1 MSPRWIPDS
10 PRWLIARGRVQ
21 DAKKILLQCAEM
33 NGTRHSLPTDID
45 QQLELQA
52 QTAMDAPPPSG
63 WWSMWKGERAV
74 RHIVCVHLAWSL
86 YIVVYYGML
95 LNIRAFSREHLY
107 INTFVAGFS
116 EMMGTFFGLFLIMK
130 TTRKWL
136 WTGLFNI
143 IAGCIA
149 YCGWLVPKAGVIPID
164 TRVALLMCSA
174 MVSKMAISTTLSILT
189 TCTVELVSDDKKKI
203 TSFSTICWARFWL
216 LGAPFIGST
225 VIFGQ
230 LIPQTAFASLA
241 IWGGLC
247 TVLIS
252 SPRTHPISRPAS
264 PVAQGTQNMA
274 SQFTIIDG
282 MDNKGYTPSS
292 MPIYANNPIRKLTT
306 PQSNLPPQLM
316 PGIWTTKI
324 DEDGKP
330 M

>member
-1 MSPRWIPDS
+1 M
-10 PRWLIARGRVQ
+10 Q
-21 DAKKILLQCAEM
+21 EAKKILLECAEV
-33 NGTRHSLPTDID
+33 NGTRHNLPHDID

-74 RHIVCVHLAWSL
+74 RHMVCVHLAWSL

-95 LNIRAFSREHLY
+95 LNIRSFSRDHLY
-107 INTFVAGFS
+107 INTFIAGFS
-116 EMMGTFFGLFLIMK
+116 EMMGTFIGLFLILK

-143 IAGCIA
+143 VAGCLA
-149 YCGWLVPKAGVIPID
+149 YCGWLVPKQSVIGVEAN
-164 TRVALLMCSA
+164 VALLMCSA

-225 VIFGQ
+225 VVLGQ
-230 LIPQTAFASLA
+230 LIPQTAYASLA
-241 IWGGLC
+241 IWGGFC
-247 TVLIS
+247 TALIS

-264 PVAQGTQNMA
+264 PAAQGAQGAQNMA
-274 SQFTIIDG
+274 SQFTIIEG

-292 MPIYANNPIRKLTT
+292 KPTIHSNSTIRKLTT

-324 DEDGKP
+324 NEDGPP